1 MYRRISKLTKL
12 SASKMKNKTYAE
24 FFSIFSALS
33 LSEIESKVRDI
44 ILKKIANPYIKKDAE

>member
-1 MYRRISKLTKL
+1 
-12 SASKMKNKTYAE
+12 MKNKTYAE
-24 FFSIFSALS
+24 IFSMFSALS

>member
-1 MYRRISKLTKL
+1 
-12 SASKMKNKTYAE
+12 MKNKTYAE